1 MLIQT
6 TTDITSALYQKILS
20 LRKEVFVKEKNV
32 PANLELENE
41 QGPIY
46 YGGVIDDTVVCCARV
61 IEEDNKTWHIQR
73 VATKKP
79 FRGQG
84 LNSQLFKKIE
94 QDAKN
99 NGIDRLIL
107 GAQDQAQGFYL
118 HLGFKVVGDAF
129 IDAGITHHMMEK
141 KI

>member
-20 LRKEVFVKEKNV
+20 LRKEVFVKEQNV

-61 IEEDNKTWHIQR
+61 IEEDNKNLAYPKSR
-73 VATKKP
+73 
-79 FRGQG
+79 
-84 LNSQLFKKIE
+84 
-94 QDAKN
+94 
-99 NGIDRLIL
+99 
-107 GAQDQAQGFYL
+107 Y
-118 HLGFKVVGDAF
+118 
-129 IDAGITHHMMEK
+129 
-141 KI
+141 